1 MTIHILTLFPKMF
14 DGVFGESIIKRALE
28 KSLISIKIHNL
39 RDWATDNYKT
49 VDDRP
54 YGGGAG
60 MIIKVDVIDKA
71 IQEVKNG
78 CHNAKVIIT
87 DAGGKT
93 FSQDKAK
100 ELSTGRDLIIICGHY
115 EGIDHR
121 VHENLVDE
129 IISIGPYVLSGGE
142 IAAMTITDAVTRL
155 IPGVLGNNES
165 LEEES
170 HNDGKVEYPQYTRP
184 DDYNGWKVPEVLKSG
199 DHKKIKQ
206 WRDENGQS
214 SYK

>member
-1 MTIHILTLFPKMF
+1 MF
-14 DGVFGESIIKRALE
+14 EGVLGESIIKRAQE
-28 KSLISIKIHNL
+28 KGLTSIKIHNI

-60 MIIKVDVIDKA
+60 MVIKVDVIDKA
-71 IQEVKNG
+71 LEDIKKESPE
-78 CHNAKVIIT
+78 AKVIIM
-87 DAGGKT
+87 DAGGKP
-93 FSQDKAK
+93 FSQGKAQ
-100 ELSTGRDLIIICGHY
+100 ELSVGGDLILICGHY

-121 VHENLVDE
+121 VHENLADE
-129 IISIGPYVLSGGE
+129 SISIGPYVLSGGE

-184 DDYNGWKVPEVLKSG
+184 DDYKGWKVPEVLKSG

-206 WRDENGQS
+206 WRDENEQS